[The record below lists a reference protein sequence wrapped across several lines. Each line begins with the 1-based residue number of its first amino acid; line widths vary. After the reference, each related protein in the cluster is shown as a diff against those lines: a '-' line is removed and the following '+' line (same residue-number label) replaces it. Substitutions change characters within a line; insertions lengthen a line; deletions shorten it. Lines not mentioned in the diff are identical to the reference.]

1 MEIRTTEQ
9 FDKWFRKLR
18 DRKAKAKI
26 NARLRQCEISDTVTG
41 DHHGIGGGISE
52 MRFHFG
58 PGYRI
63 YYTVDNE
70 VLVIL
75 LIGSNKND
83 QTRAIAEARRLLAL
97 YRGE

>member
-9 FDKWFRKLR
+9 FDTWFHKLR

-26 NARLRQCEISDTVTG
+26 SARLRQCEISDHITG

-63 YYTVDNE
+63 YYTIDND

-75 LIGSNKND
+75 LIGSSKDD
-83 QTRAIAEARRLLAL
+83 QSRGITEARKLLAL

>member
-9 FDKWFRKLR
+9 FDKWFRELR

-26 NARLRQCEISDTVTG
+26 NARLRQCEISGSITG

-63 YYTVDNE
+63 YYTIDNE
-70 VLVIL
+70 VIVIL
-75 LIGSNKND
+75 LIGSGKDN
-83 QTRAIAEARRLLAL
+83 QSRAITEARKLLTL